1 VSAFVRANG
10 AGVRFQFDHQRRVVT
25 PAMGRFRRAGP
36 TLWGLR
42 GVTFAIGPG
51 EGVALVGP
59 SGSGKTSL
67 LRLSAGVLVPDEGW
81 IDVGGR
87 VGSLLAV
94 QAGLMPRLT
103 GRENASLLGVLAG
116 MSAAETR
123 RSLAAI
129 KERSGLEDAFER
141 AVSSYSLGMRAR
153 LGFAVADC
161 RDVDVLVLDEV
172 HDALDQQ
179 FREIVA
185 ERAEVIR
192 SRGGV
197 VIAAGH
203 DHSVLG
209 RMCERAIHLEHG
221 AVVDDGPFERV
232 REAYLQ
238 SVAAVAGEAV
248 PVVPVSGNQR
258 D

>member
-1 VSAFVRANG
+1 MSAFVRANG
-10 AGVRFQFDHQRRVVT
+10 AGVRFQFDRQRRVVT
-25 PAMGRFRRAGP
+25 PAMGRLRRAGP

-67 LRLSAGVLVPDEGW
+67 LLSAGVLVPDEGW

-123 RSLAAI
+123 CSLEAI

-141 AVSSYSLGMRAR
+141 SVSSYSIGMRAR

-172 HDALDQQ
+172 HDALDQE

-192 SRGGV
+192 SRGGI

-203 DHSVLG
+203 DHSVLE

-221 AVVDDGPFERV
+221 AVADDGPFGRV

-238 SVAAVAGEAV
+238 SVA
-248 PVVPVSGNQR
+248 
-258 D
+258 